1 MVMEVVMRVVVEGVS
16 QETRKERL
24 GLALASKAPWL
35 PL

>member
-1 MVMEVVMRVVVEGVS
+1 MEVVMRVAVEGVS